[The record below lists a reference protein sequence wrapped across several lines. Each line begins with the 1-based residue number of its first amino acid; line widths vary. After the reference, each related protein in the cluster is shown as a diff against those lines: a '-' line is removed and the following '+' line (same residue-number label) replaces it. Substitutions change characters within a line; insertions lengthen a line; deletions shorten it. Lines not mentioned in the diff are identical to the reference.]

1 MNLYNNIFGN
11 KAPISAK
18 EMEDY
23 LSGKLSDKE
32 MHDIELRAQS
42 SDIDFDAFEAYQ
54 QNPEAL
60 KDISKLKTDVSSSI
74 LKSTSYLK
82 YFIITGIAASIGVFI
97 FFYPDIF
104 TNQRDNNI
112 AQNTTAN
119 QKIEIKT
126 SEKQQ
131 ETKSKELFEENAEE
145 SSTLVT
151 SAEEEEKPV
160 KSEREK
166 TEIKRLK
173 QKQAVTIDVLDSISG
188 NAKLGFTYNAGIKYL
203 ARYKCVDY
211 SLYDRDN
218 ANKKNEQDR
227 GLDPE
232 YANLED
238 KKYKRQSLNNDLN
251 LSYFAYLEKA
261 LYKYKKAKY
270 SEAIAMYNTILSQ
283 YKNDLNA
290 QFYKAMAL
298 YQLGKYEKAI
308 LFYNQVIDEPVNVFD
323 QEAEYYKALS
333 LLHTNKAEGKKLL
346 QKIAEDAMFYS
357 QKAQIKLSEID

>member
-11 KAPISAK
+11 KTPISAK

-23 LSGKLSDKE
+23 ISGNLSDKE

-60 KDISKLKTDVSSSI
+60 KDVSTIKTNI
-74 LKSTSYLK
+74 PKSVFKATSYLK

-104 TNQRDNNI
+104 TNQNNNI
-112 AQNTTAN
+112 AQNAPAN
-119 QKIEIKT
+119 QNIEIKT

-131 ETKSKELFEENAEE
+131 EQNSQELFEENIDE
-145 SSTLVT
+145 SPILTA
-151 SAEEEEKPV
+151 SAEEEVSPK
-160 KSEREK
+160 KNEREK
-166 TEIKRLK
+166 TEIKPLE

-218 ANKKNEQDR
+218 ANKKDEQVE

-238 KKYKRQSLNNDLN
+238 KRYKKESLNDDLN
-251 LSYFAYLEKA
+251 LSYFSYLEKA

-270 SEAIAMYNTILSQ
+270 TEAIAMYNTILSQ
-283 YKNDLNA
+283 YKDDLNA
-290 QFYKAMAL
+290 KFYKAMAL

-308 LFYNQVIDEPVNVFD
+308 LFYNQVIENPVNVFD

-346 QKIAEDAMFYS
+346 QKIVDDALFYS
-357 QKAQIKLSEID
+357 QKALIKLSENE